1 MTGQSRSCSPQTSG
15 RLVSESRSRFLPLI
29 WGGSFLAIKLAVQD
43 LGPTALLLFRSISGF
58 VALALI
64 VIALRKPLL
73 GPGWRGRLF
82 GFGIMAVTN
91 AVIPWVSIGWGE
103 ERISSGLASILNST
117 TTLWTAV
124 LIYWVMPTER
134 PTVVNYVGVVIGFA
148 GVVVLVYPDLVA
160 HGLSGNVLGAL
171 AVLVASL
178 SYAINA
184 MYQRRKMRNV
194 SVFEISL
201 GQLAASVLFAI
212 PIAAPSL
219 PYIHVHALSLA
230 AVIALGAIGTGVAYL
245 LYYYVMNTLGAV
257 RAAGVTYVVPVTAV
271 FWGALLL
278 HETVS
283 VTIVAGMIVIL
294 AGILLVNLRRMP
306 RREPVVERDSAAA

>member
-1 MTGQSRSCSPQTSG
+1 M
-15 RLVSESRSRFLPLI
+15 I

-178 SYAINA
+178 SYAVNA

-219 PYIHVHALSLA
+219 PHIHVHALSLA

>member
-1 MTGQSRSCSPQTSG
+1 
-15 RLVSESRSRFLPLI
+15 VSESRSRLLPYLAFISLALI
-29 WGGSFLAIKLAVQD
+29 WGGSFLAIKVAVQD

-64 VIALRKPLL
+64 VIALRKPLF

-134 PTVVNYVGVVIGFA
+134 PTVVNYVGVVVGFA
-148 GVVVLVYPDLVA
+148 GVVVLVYPDLAA

>member
-1 MTGQSRSCSPQTSG
+1 LAFIS
-15 RLVSESRSRFLPLI
+15 LALI

-64 VIALRKPLL
+64 VIALRKPLF

-148 GVVVLVYPDLVA
+148 GVVVLVYPDLAA

-178 SYAINA
+178 SYAVNA